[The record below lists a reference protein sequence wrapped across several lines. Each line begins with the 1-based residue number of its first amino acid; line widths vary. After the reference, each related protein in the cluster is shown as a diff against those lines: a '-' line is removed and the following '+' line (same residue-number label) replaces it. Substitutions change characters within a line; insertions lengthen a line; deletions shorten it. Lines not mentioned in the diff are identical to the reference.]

1 MEGKRRNVLKGIF
14 GATVALFTAPI
25 VYAVGR
31 YLSHIPEGRSGIG
44 TATLAEADLK
54 PSKLIKVGDEPV
66 IVLKEKDGDVRA
78 FTATCTHLKCI
89 VSYRPQSSDF
99 FCKCHRGQYDTNGV
113 NVPGTRPKRPL
124 TELTVTKDGQT
135 LTISL
140 SPLKPQNA

>member
-14 GATVALFTAPI
+14 GVALAFVLSPI

-31 YLSHIPEGRSGIG
+31 FVTYVNESRSGG
-44 TATLAEADLK
+44 SATLDLAELA
-54 PSKLIKVGDEPV
+54 PSKLIKVGEEPV
-66 IVLKEKDGDVRA
+66 IVLKEKDGDIRA

-89 VSYRPQSSDF
+89 VSYRPDENGF
-99 FCKCHRGQYDTNGV
+99 YCKCHRGRYDENGV

-124 TELTVTKDGQT
+124 TELTVTKDGEI

-140 SPLKPQNA
+140 TPLQPKPNA

>member
-14 GATVALFTAPI
+14 GATAAFFTAPI

-31 YLSHIPEGRSGIG
+31 FISHIPEVKSGG
-44 TATLAEADLK
+44 SATLAASEVA
-54 PSKLIKVGDEPV
+54 PSKLIRVGEEPV
-66 IVLKEKDGDVRA
+66 VVIKEKDGDIRA

-89 VSYRPQSSDF
+89 VSYRPQTSDF
-99 FCKCHRGQYDTNGV
+99 FCKCHRGQYDENGV

-124 TELTVTKDGQT
+124 TELTVNKDGET

-140 SPLKPQNA
+140 TPLKQQNA